1 MNSEILRS
9 LLFSYAALAAIF
21 SLYYLTRRRLSLGE
35 WFFWGGLT
43 LALPVLGPFL
53 AISAR
58 PGPGARRPFRR
69 PTAKVQKRERK

>member
-1 MNSEILRS
+1 MNNESLRY
-9 LLFSYAALAAIF
+9 LLIFYAALAAVF

-43 LALPVLGPFL
+43 LALPIIGPFL

-58 PGPGARRPFRR
+58 PGPGARRPLRR
-69 PTAKVQKRERK
+69 RAIQKGKK

>member
-1 MNSEILRS
+1 MNSEFLRY
-9 LLFSYAALAAIF
+9 LLIAYTALAAVF

-43 LALPVLGPFL
+43 LTLPVLGPFL

-58 PGPGARRPFRR
+58 PGPGARRLLRR
-69 PTAKVQKRERK
+69 RSISKGKK